1 MGYSFKRKT
10 CITITNA
17 LQRILDMIKRHKANI
32 PGNKPNK
39 MWLGKGSKF
48 YNSSMKS
55 WIQDNIIENYS
66 TNNEEKSVLA
76 ERFIRT

>member
-10 CITITNA
+10 CITFTNA
-17 LQRILDMIKRHKANI
+17 LQKILDMTKRHKANI

-39 MWLGKGSKF
+39 MLLGKGSKF
-48 YNSSMKS
+48 CNSSMKS
-55 WIQDNIIENYS
+55 WIQGNIIENYS
-66 TNNEEKSVLA
+66 TSNEEKSVLA